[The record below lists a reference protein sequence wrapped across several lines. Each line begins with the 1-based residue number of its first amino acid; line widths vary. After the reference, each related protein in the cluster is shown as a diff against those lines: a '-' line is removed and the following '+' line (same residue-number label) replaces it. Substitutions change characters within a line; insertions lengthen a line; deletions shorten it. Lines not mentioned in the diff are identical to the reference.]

1 MRHIKEST
9 NAFDK
14 DHKLHTYSIGIEGA
28 PLPLPPPPLPL
39 LLEDMLLHA
48 ACSDCP
54 PFRHWH
60 VCVCDSAAA
69 DRVEQPRLGSLEP
82 REPDVPSLPP
92 AAAGSPDLIAAR
104 KVADFLGTIHTEFTF
119 TVGGSCREEGC
130 CWAGWLVLCRHS
142 VCSGSYGSRWVAV
155 QLVQLK
161 RALPSAH
168 QRRACVP
175 LPLRRWRRALML
187 FTTSSGTSSRTSRCG
202 LERRPADGWAGD
214 ACACLHLLGARSMPA
229 PWRAVTPDV
238 GCPPTH
244 PPPAAPASQVRAA
257 VPMYLLSQRIKAMG
271 MKVVLSGEGADE
283 IFGGYLYFH
292 KAPSPGEGQLPA
304 GGTEGWAGVAGGVPT
319 APRPGSSWHTRQ
331 LQAGPAAAPCTLL
344 IPPSPPHRP
353 HLQRSTTA
361 SACAW

>member
-1 MRHIKEST
+1 MRWAAAAEGAASSSYCGCLWLQRQLDAGCALPSHTTCTSPCRPACAPQVRHIKEST

-130 CWAGWLVLCRHS
+130 CWAGWLVLCCHS

-155 QLVQLK
+155 
-161 RALPSAH
+161 RWCSSSAPY
-168 QRRACVP
+168 P
-175 LPLRRWRRALML
+175 LL
-187 FTTSSGTSSRTSRCG
+187 TS
-202 LERRPADGWAGD
+202 
-214 ACACLHLLGARSMPA
+214 
-229 PWRAVTPDV
+229 
-238 GCPPTH
+238 
-244 PPPAAPASQVRAA
+244 AAPASRCR
-257 VPMYLLSQRIKAMG
+257 S
-271 MKVVLSGEGADE
+271 
-283 IFGGYLYFH
+283 
-292 KAPSPGEGQLPA
+292 A
-304 GGTEGWAGVAGGVPT
+304 GGGG
-319 APRPGSSWHTRQ
+319 H
-331 LQAGPAAAPCTLL
+331 
-344 IPPSPPHRP
+344 
-353 HLQRSTTA
+353 
-361 SACAW
+361 